1 MSKLKALFKKNF
13 FKKSPMFPAGS
24 RLSSESG
31 FALAS
36 LMIVAALMLIA
47 MAAAMPDLKTQ
58 SRREKEL
65 ELQFRAM
72 QYARAIQAYNRK
84 FPNQWPTS
92 VDALMN
98 TNNVRFLRKKW
109 KDPMTKD
116 GDWRFIHLG
125 PNNVV
130 IDSTAT
136 FTAPNVQSVTGT
148 SRPAGVSS
156 ASVAPQPGTAGSSG
170 PAGFSLSSGM
180 TSSTTGG
187 VFSTTQLS
195 NLPIVGVAS
204 KSTKESIMSCSGFN
218 HYNEWEFIALPQGRY
233 AGTGCYLGMPISMIV
248 PFGAVPG
255 QIPSGANPF
264 APAGQGLPGQAS
276 PRPGTTPPANP
287 FGGLSTTPQGGLPPR

>member
-1 MSKLKALFKKNF
+1 MFLSKLKALFKKNF
-13 FKKSPMFPAGS
+13 PKKTSMFPSGS

-47 MAAAMPDLKTQ
+47 MAAVMPDLKTQ

-116 GDWRFIHLG
+116 GDWRLIHLG

-136 FTAPNVQSVTGT
+136 LTAPNVQSATGT
-148 SRPAGVSS
+148 SMPAGSSS
-156 ASVAPQPGTAGSSG
+156 ASGGQQPGTAGSSG

-180 TSSTTGG
+180 ASSPTGSS
-187 VFSTTQLS
+187 FSTTQLS

-204 KSTKESIMSCSGFN
+204 KSTHESIMSCSGFN

-233 AGTGCYLGMPISMIV
+233 AGTGCYLGMPIGMIV
-248 PFGAVPG
+248 PLGAVPG
-255 QIPSGANPF
+255 LIPSGANPF
-264 APAGQGLPGQAS
+264 APAGQGSPGQAS
-276 PRPGTTPPANP
+276 PGPGTTPPANP
-287 FGGLSTTPQGGLPPR
+287 FGGLSTTPQQ